1 MLDALYRVG
10 ENGLNRRNPMKKLNG
25 YSPARKGVASLIGAA
40 ALMFTV
46 ACGQSDTG
54 ISTSVKTKLA
64 ADDTVKAYQV
74 DVDTRDRIVT
84 LTGEVETSAAKDRA
98 VMIARETEGVR
109 DVIDRITV
117 NDTAATSGLLDRDDA
132 DASVEVKVD
141 DDAPGTAVPNA
152 AERAGSAIVGG
163 AKRAGEATKDAVEKA
178 GDATV
183 KGAKKVGNAAKDAV
197 TDDDRDSDKDGK

>member
-1 MLDALYRVG
+1 MLFTAQ

-25 YSPARKGVASLIGAA
+25 YSPSRKGVASLIGAA

-84 LTGEVETSAAKDRA
+84 LSGEVETSAAKDRA

-117 NDTAATSGLLDRDDA
+117 NATAATSGLLDRA
-132 DASVEVKVD
+132 EPDASIEVKVD
-141 DDAPGTAVPNA
+141 DDAPNA
-152 AERAGSAIVGG
+152 AERAGSAIVDG
-163 AKRAGEATKDAVEKA
+163 AKRAGEATKDAAEKA

-197 TDDDRDSDKDGK
+197 TDDDRDSDNDGK